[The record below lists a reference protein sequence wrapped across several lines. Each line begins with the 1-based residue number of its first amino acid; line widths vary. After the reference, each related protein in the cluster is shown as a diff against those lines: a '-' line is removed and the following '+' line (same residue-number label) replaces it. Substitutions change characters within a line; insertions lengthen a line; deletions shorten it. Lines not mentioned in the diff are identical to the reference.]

1 MERAFSDIHTVDSI
15 EKRIYLLLLCSAFYH
30 FYTPIFG
37 SVIVMLLELSVVWLI
52 ASGPVQHSDRN
63 DDKFRLFVVI
73 SLLLSISSAMFIY
86 RYHTEFKVVFS
97 LLRQLTN
104 ISHLFF
110 FYFIFRYI
118 TRTHYAPDFSPLVY
132 SCVLAVAVVFIDANL
147 NLSGIDYDN
156 GEHRLVVSSN
166 IRHFGHIIMLGCL
179 YSSIKLLTEKR
190 QLSLIAL
197 AGITFAT
204 LVWLGGR
211 GALLSYAITLLLAI
225 GVLKRTYR
233 LVRQRVVLLF
243 STLLISLLISAPLH
257 IYSWN
262 GLTRLVNPD
271 VLSTQQVDLNSL
283 SSGRI
288 EQWQKAWALTADKPI
303 FGHGAE
309 SYYFEAQIKS
319 RHPHNFI
326 LQFLV
331 EYGVVGLV
339 MTLVGLAYLCY
350 LGVANTLR
358 ECNCINLFCL
368 ASVLSLIIHGLVSG
382 TLFYSPPLLV
392 LCVAAAYICAEHSRQ
407 NRIK

>member
-1 MERAFSDIHTVDSI
+1 MERTFSDIHTVDSI

-30 FYTPIFG
+30 FYNPIFG

-52 ASGPVQHSDRN
+52 ASGPLQHSYKY
-63 DDKFRLFVVI
+63 DDKFRLLVVVG
-73 SLLLSISSAMFIY
+73 LLLSVSSAMFIY

-110 FYFIFRYI
+110 FYFVFRYI
-118 TRTHYAPDFSPLVY
+118 TRTHYVPDFSPLAY
-132 SCVLAVAVVFIDANL
+132 SCVFAVGLVFIDANL
-147 NLSGIDYDN
+147 NLSGVDYDN

-179 YSSIKLLTEKR
+179 YSSVKLLTEKR
-190 QLSLIAL
+190 QLSLIVL
-197 AGITFAT
+197 TGITFAT

-225 GVLKRTYR
+225 GILKRTYR
-233 LVRQRVVLLF
+233 LVRQRVILLF
-243 STLLISLLISAPLH
+243 SILALSLFVSAPLN

-262 GLTRLVNPD
+262 GLNRWVYSD
-271 VLSTQQVDLNSL
+271 AQEMSLNSL

-288 EQWQKAWALTADKPI
+288 ELWKKSWALIQDRPVL
-303 FGHGAE
+303 GHGTE
-309 SYYFEAQIKS
+309 SYFFEAKAKY

-331 EYGVVGLV
+331 EYGVVGLA
-339 MTLVGLAYLCY
+339 MALAGLAYLCY
-350 LGVANTLR
+350 LGLANTLR
-358 ECNCINLFCL
+358 ECNGINLFCL
-368 ASVLSLIIHGLVSG
+368 ASVVSLIIHGLVSG

-392 LCVAAAYICAEHSRQ
+392 LCIAAAYICAERSRQ
-407 NRIK
+407 SRIK

>member
-30 FYTPIFG
+30 FYNPIFG

-52 ASGPVQHSDRN
+52 ATSPVQHSYRN
-63 DDKFRLFVVI
+63 DGKFRLLVI
-73 SLLLSISSAMFIY
+73 VCLLLTVSSAMFVY

-110 FYFIFRYI
+110 FYFAFRYI
-118 TRTHYAPDFSPLVY
+118 THTRYVPDFSPLIY
-132 SCVLAVAVVFIDANL
+132 SCVLAVSVVFIDANL
-147 NLSGIDYDN
+147 SLSGIDYDN

-166 IRHFGHIIMLGCL
+166 IRHFGHIIMLGCI

-190 QLSLIAL
+190 QLSVIILTS
-197 AGITFAT
+197 ITFAT

-211 GALLSYAITLLLAI
+211 GALLSYAITLLLAVGI
-225 GVLKRTYR
+225 LKCAHR

-243 STLLISLLISAPLH
+243 SALALSLCISAPLNV
-257 IYSWN
+257 YSWN
-262 GLTRLVNPD
+262 GLNRLVYKD
-271 VLSTQQVDLNSL
+271 VQEMDLNSL

-288 EQWQKAWALTADKPI
+288 DLWKKSWALTVERPVL
-303 FGHGAE
+303 GHGAE
-309 SYYFEAQIKS
+309 SYFFEAKTKY

-339 MTLVGLAYLCY
+339 TALVGLAYLCY
-350 LGVANTLR
+350 IGLASTLR
-358 ECNCINLFCL
+358 ECNSINLFCL
-368 ASVLSLIIHGLVSG
+368 ASIVSLIIHGLVSG

-392 LCVAAAYICAEHSRQ
+392 LCIAAAYICAEHSRQ
-407 NRIK
+407 KRIK